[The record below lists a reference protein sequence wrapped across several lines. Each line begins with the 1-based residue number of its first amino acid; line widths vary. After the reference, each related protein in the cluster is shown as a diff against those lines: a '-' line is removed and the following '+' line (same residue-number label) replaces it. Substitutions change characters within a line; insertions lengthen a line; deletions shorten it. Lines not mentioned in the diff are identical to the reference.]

1 LLKLCG
7 KDESLIRHVTDRLGH
22 DRRYAVDCCKAEAEL
37 GWRPTVAFE
46 QGLADTV
53 EWYRAN
59 APWVDRVRSGA
70 YRSPAPRPFA
80 LRSSA

>member
-1 LLKLCG
+1 
-7 KDESLIRHVTDRLGH
+7 VTDRLGH
-22 DRRYAVDCCKAEAEL
+22 DRRYAVDCSKAEAEL

-46 QGLADTV
+46 QGLVDTV

-70 YRSPAPRPFA
+70 YRSSAISHESLVTRH
-80 LRSSA
+80 SSFVVRAS